1 MEYRNMGRTGL
12 KVSELAL
19 GTMTFGHGT
28 DEATAKRMVNMAL
41 DAGVNHVDTANSY
54 SGGESEIMLGK
65 ALQGRRSKVVLA
77 TKFTN
82 PVGPG
87 PNDSGMSRVHIMN
100 AVEDCLHRLDTDW
113 IDILYIHHLDEETP
127 LEEALRALDDL
138 VHQGKIRYI
147 ANSNYEAWRLSEA
160 CWLSEANRW
169 HRFEAYQAQ
178 YSLVVR
184 DIEDELVPLCL
195 HKGLGIMAWSPLG
208 GGYLTGKYRPGQQN
222 LAGTRSA
229 EGWAF
234 APARSYAS
242 PKADEIVATLL
253 DVAEETGRSPAQLAL
268 RWVAEQPGVASVIVG
283 ARTMAQLEDNLQA
296 SAFRLDEGVAA
307 QLGAVSQ
314 PRDRYPKA
322 MESGS
327 KAKRAAAVKLPSL

>member
-1 MEYRNMGRTGL
+1 
-12 KVSELAL
+12 
-19 GTMTFGHGT
+19 
-28 DEATAKRMVNMAL
+28 
-41 DAGVNHVDTANSY
+41 
-54 SGGESEIMLGK
+54 MLGK
-65 ALQGRRSKVVLA
+65 ALQGRRSGVVLA

-82 PVGPG
+82 PMGPG

-100 AVEDCLHRLDTDW
+100 AVEESLRRLGTDW
-113 IDILYIHHLDEETP
+113 IDIYYVHHLDEETP

-138 VHQGKIRYI
+138 VHQGKVRYI

-160 CWLSEANRW
+160 CWLSEVNSL

-195 HKGLGIMAWSPLG
+195 HKGLGIMTWSPLG
-208 GGYLTGKYRPGQQN
+208 GGYLSGKYWPGEQT

-229 EGWAF
+229 EGWVF
-234 APARSYAS
+234 APSRAYAS
-242 PKADEIVATLL
+242 PKADEIVTALL
-253 DVAEETGRSPAQLAL
+253 EISDETGRSPAQLAL

-283 ARTMAQLEDNLQA
+283 ARTLAQLEDNLQA
-296 SAFRLDEGVAA
+296 STFRLDESASA
-307 QLGAVSQ
+307 RLSAVSQ

-327 KAKRAAAVKLPSL
+327 RQKRAAAIKMPSL